1 MARRTGS
8 TRVNRKPRSLAAALA
23 DFDAT
28 PYQLPVE
35 EPVVASDPSSSL
47 LLRHERGG
55 KLGRGLGWSLVP
67 DLPRMEVYRNTT
79 DQVGGLFPFIS
90 SAQLPA
96 EGPVMGVDADSG
108 AGLYAPIPLWLRMGL
123 VSNTNVLIYGKPG
136 MGKSYL
142 VKSYA
147 NRCMTHGMKVFVAG
161 DMKDEYDP
169 LVRAYGYEPMRVGPG
184 LIGRMNPLDAGPLA
198 IGWDQLGD
206 AVREERFNQIR
217 SRWLVLL
224 EALID
229 VGGAAPNPSTSQALA
244 RVLDNLTRM
253 DQDASRGLPTITIP
267 DVWQAMVE
275 PSTELVEAT
284 RFRDRADFL
293 DAMRAPTDALG
304 KMVGGVLKGMFDG
317 PTNMNTDWNAPIQSV
332 SLRSLKPLGDEAI
345 AVAMTCVNSWSHT
358 LGDMSKDAP
367 YRVMIRDEVWRVMR
381 LGDASVKSLDSDLR
395 LGRDQREI
403 QILAAHKPSD
413 MGAVGDANSQ
423 AARLASQIGALCDTK
438 VLLAQEA
445 EVADELRDQ
454 LDLSD
459 LETDAIQRWCWKGV
473 GRSLWKIGDQT
484 CKVMGLSTPIEK
496 RLFETNAEE
505 VAA

>member
-1 MARRTGS
+1 MSRRTGS
-8 TRVNRKPRSLAAALA
+8 TRVERKPRSLAAALA

-28 PYQLPVE
+28 PEQVIVPE
-35 EPVVASDPSSSL
+35 QIVADDPSHPFL
-47 LLRHERGG
+47 LPPERGG
-55 KLGRGLGWSLVP
+55 KFARGTGWSPVP
-67 DLPRMEVYRNTT
+67 DLPRVEVYRNTT

-90 SAQLPA
+90 ARQLPA
-96 EGPVMGVDADSG
+96 EGPVMGIDADSG
-108 AGLYAPIPLWLRMGL
+108 AGLYVPIPLWLRMGL

-136 MGKSYL
+136 MGKSFI
-142 VKSYA
+142 VKSYIS
-147 NRCMTHGMKVFVAG
+147 RCMTHGMQVFIAG
-161 DMKDEYDP
+161 DMKDEYTP
-169 LVRAYGYEPMRVGPG
+169 LCKAYGYDPMMVGPG
-184 LIGRMNPLDAGPLA
+184 LSWRLNPLDQGPLA
-198 IGWDQLGD
+198 LGWEGLSDTEKLT
-206 AVREERFNQIR
+206 RFNQIR

-229 VGGAAPNPSTSQALA
+229 VGGARVEPSTSQAIA
-244 RVLDNLTRM
+244 HVLDRLTGM
-253 DQDASRGLPTITIP
+253 DIGTDRGLPTITIP
-267 DVWQAMVE
+267 DVWRAME
-275 PSTELVEAT
+275 DPDDELVSLT
-284 RFRDRADFL
+284 RFRDRGEFL
-293 DAMRAPTDALG
+293 DAMRQPTDALG

-317 PTNMNTDWNAPIQSV
+317 PTNMNTAWDAPIQSV

-367 YRVMIRDEVWRVMR
+367 YRVMVRDEVWRVMR

-423 AARLASQIGALCDTK
+423 AARLAGQIGSLCDTK
-438 VLLAQEA
+438 ILLAQEA
-445 EVADELRDQ
+445 EVAEELKDQ

-459 LETDAIQRWCWKGV
+459 LETGAIQSWCWKGV

-484 CKVMGLSTPIEK
+484 KRVIGLSTPTEK
-496 RLFETNAEE
+496 ELFETNTEE
-505 VAA
+505 AA